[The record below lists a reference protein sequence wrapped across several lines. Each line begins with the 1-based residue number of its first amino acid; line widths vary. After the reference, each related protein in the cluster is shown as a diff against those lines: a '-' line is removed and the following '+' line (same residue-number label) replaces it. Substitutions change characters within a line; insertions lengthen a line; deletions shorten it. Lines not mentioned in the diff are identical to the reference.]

1 MGLPGEGTGLRDTV
15 AWVVLL
21 VALAVAVAVLVAGL
35 IWSSRPV
42 PPDPPGLF
50 RHKDGDVARFR
61 TFVEAAGNCETEEG
75 REVALVALHRLL
87 LAE

>member
-1 MGLPGEGTGLRDTV
+1 MGLPGEGTGLRETV

-21 VALAVAVAVLVAGL
+21 VALAVAVLVAGL
-35 IWSSRPV
+35 VWASRPV
-42 PPDPPGLF
+42 PMDPPGLL

-61 TFVEAAGNCETEEG
+61 TFVEAAGDCETEEG

>member
-1 MGLPGEGTGLRDTV
+1 MGLPGEEKALRETV

-21 VALAVAVAVLVAGL
+21 VALAVAVLVAGL
-35 IWSSRPV
+35 VWASRPV
-42 PPDPPGLF
+42 PMDPPGLF

-61 TFVEAAGNCETEEG
+61 TFVEAAGDCETEEG

>member
-1 MGLPGEGTGLRDTV
+1 MRDTV

-21 VALAVAVAVLVAGL
+21 VSLVVAVLVAGL
-35 IWSSRPV
+35 IWSSHPV
-42 PPDPPGLF
+42 PPDPPRLF

>member
-1 MGLPGEGTGLRDTV
+1 MGLPGEGKALRETV

-21 VALAVAVAVLVAGL
+21 VSLAVAVLVAGL

-61 TFVEAAGNCETEEG
+61 TFVEAAGNCETGEG
-75 REVALVALHRLL
+75 REVALMALRRLL

>member
-1 MGLPGEGTGLRDTV
+1 MRDTV

-21 VALAVAVAVLVAGL
+21 VSLAVAVLVAGL
-35 IWSSRPV
+35 VWASRPV
-42 PPDPPGLF
+42 PMGPPGLF

>member
-1 MGLPGEGTGLRDTV
+1 MRDTV
-15 AWVVLL
+15 AWVVLRVSL
-21 VALAVAVAVLVAGL
+21 AVAVLVAGL

-75 REVALVALHRLL
+75 RKVALVALHRLL

>member
-1 MGLPGEGTGLRDTV
+1 MRETV

-21 VALAVAVAVLVAGL
+21 VSLAVAVLVAGL

-61 TFVEAAGNCETEEG
+61 TFVEAAVDCETGEG
-75 REVALVALHRLL
+75 REVALMALRRLL

>member
-1 MGLPGEGTGLRDTV
+1 MGLPGEGKALRETV

-21 VALAVAVAVLVAGL
+21 VSLAVAVLVAGL

>member
-1 MGLPGEGTGLRDTV
+1 MRDTV
-15 AWVVLL
+15 AWVVLPVSL
-21 VALAVAVAVLVAGL
+21 AVAVLVAGL

-75 REVALVALHRLL
+75 REVALVALRRLL

>member
-1 MGLPGEGTGLRDTV
+1 MRDTV

-21 VALAVAVAVLVAGL
+21 VSLAVAVLVAGL
-35 IWSSRPV
+35 IWFSRPV

>member
-1 MGLPGEGTGLRDTV
+1 MRDTV

-21 VALAVAVAVLVAGL
+21 VSLAVAVLVAGL